1 MATRVLLLTQW
12 FDPEPTFKGLVFA
25 RELVRQGFEVEVLT
39 GFPNYPG
46 GKIYQGYKLK
56 LLQREEIDGVW
67 VTRVPLYPSHDQG
80 AVGRVLNYVS
90 FAAASLIYG
99 LFGARRPDVIYAYHP
114 PLTVGISAA
123 LIRLFR
129 RVPVVYDIQDMW
141 PDTLRATGMFSNSNA
156 LKVVSK
162 VCDWL
167 YRQVDQIVVLSPG
180 FKRLLIERGVPKDK
194 IEVIYNW
201 CAEGALGAPRG
212 VVPPSFPDRQQFR
225 ILFAGNM
232 GKAQALDAVLQ
243 AAQLLQ
249 QQAANITF
257 VLLGG
262 GVEVQRLQQQAAERQ
277 LTNVTFLPS
286 VPMAEVGSYLNAA
299 DALLVHLR
307 KDPLFSI
314 TIPSKTQA
322 YMAVGKPILMA
333 VDGDA
338 ADLVCDSG
346 CGRVAESESPQAIA
360 NAALALYDASQ
371 EERQAMAEN
380 ARQFYQKRLSLRVG
394 AARFGELFLQMA
406 SKPKV
411 RSLPAVKRL
420 FDILASAFGLLLLSP
435 VIGIVAWLIRRKLGS
450 PVLFRQVRPGLHGKP
465 FEMIKFR
472 TMRDAVDAHG
482 NPLPDSERMTP
493 LGNFLRSSSLDE
505 LPELWNVL
513 KGDMSLVGPRPL
525 LMEYLP
531 LYSPEQ
537 YRRHEVRPGVTG
549 WAQVNGRN
557 ALSWEEKFKLDVWY
571 VDNYSFWQDL
581 KIIFLTVKKVFLHEG
596 ISAEGE
602 ATMSKF
608 EGSVDHIKNG

>member
-1 MATRVLLLTQW
+1 MATRVLLITQW
-12 FDPEPTFKGLVFA
+12 FEPEPTFKGLVFA

-46 GKIYQGYKLK
+46 GKIYPGYKLK
-56 LLQREEIDGVW
+56 LLQREVIDGVR

-90 FAAASLIYG
+90 FAAAALIYG
-99 LFGARRPDVIYAYHP
+99 LFGAKRPDVIYAYHP
-114 PLTVGISAA
+114 PLTVGIAAA

-141 PDTLRATGMFSNSNA
+141 PDTLRATGMFSNEKA
-156 LKVVSK
+156 LKVVSR
-162 VCDWL
+162 VCDWV
-167 YRQVDQIVVLSPG
+167 YRRVDQIVVLSPG
-180 FKRLLIERGVPKDK
+180 FKRLLIDRGVPEHRV
-194 IEVIYNW
+194 EVIYNW
-201 CAEGALGAPRG
+201 CAEDSLAAPQGALTA
-212 VVPPSFPDRQQFR
+212 SFPSKDKFR

-243 AAQLLQ
+243 AAELLQ
-249 QQAANITF
+249 QQAANIAF
-257 VLLGG
+257 VFLGG
-262 GVEVQRLQQQAAERQ
+262 GVEVQRLQQLAVQKQ
-277 LTNVTFLPS
+277 LTNVTFLPA
-286 VPMAEVGSYLNAA
+286 VPMAEVGSYLDAA

-322 YMAVGKPILMA
+322 YRAGGKPILMA

-338 ADLVCDSG
+338 ADLVRESG
-346 CGRVAESESPQAIA
+346 CGRGAESENPESIA
-360 NAALALYDASQ
+360 EAALALHDSSPQ
-371 EERQAMAEN
+371 QRRTMAEN
-380 ARQFYQKRLSLRVG
+380 SRAFYQQRLSLTVG
-394 AARFGELFLQMA
+394 ASRFGELFTQMA
-406 SKPKV
+406 CRPKT
-411 RSLPAVKRL
+411 RSLPALKRL
-420 FDILASAFGLLLLSP
+420 FDIFASALGLLLLSP
-435 VIGIVAWLIRRKLGS
+435 MIAIVAWQIRRKLGS
-450 PVLFRQVRPGLHGKP
+450 PVLFRQVRPGLDGQP

-472 TMRDAVDAHG
+472 TMRDAVDANG

-493 LGNFLRSSSLDE
+493 FGHFLRSTSLDE

-537 YRRHEVRPGVTG
+537 YRRHETRPGVTG

-557 ALSWEEKFKLDVWY
+557 ALSWEDKFKLDIWY
-571 VDNYSFWQDL
+571 VDNQSIWLDI
-581 KIIFLTVKKVFLHEG
+581 KIVFLTVKKVLIRDG
-596 ISAEGE
+596 ISADGE
-602 ATMSKF
+602 MTMPKF
-608 EGSVDHIKNG
+608 QGTNLK